1 VSPST
6 PSRRA
11 RWTIAELSERVGAAL
26 EASGYQPPA
35 NGQVRAV
42 PDLRTIRYYTSL
54 GLLDR
59 PLEMRGRTALYG
71 HRHLYQLCAIKRLQ
85 AEGKPL
91 GEVQAALAG
100 LDNRALA
107 RMARV
112 PAEALATAGEEEVAA
127 ADPAPRRSAAFW
139 AAPPAPVVAARQA
152 IAVAQVAKLEL
163 APGVQLEIAPPAG
176 AFDRTSLRSE
186 DAAALARAAAPLL
199 DELRR
204 QGLIPREAHGVIP
217 REEVSDAHGDPSG
230 GTHQEE
236 RE

>member
-1 VSPST
+1 MSPST

-11 RWTIAELSERVGAAL
+11 RWTIAELSERVGAVL

-71 HRHLYQLCAIKRLQ
+71 TRHLHQLCAIKRLQ

-91 GEVQAALAG
+91 GEVQAQLAG
-100 LDNRALA
+100 LDDRALA
-107 RMARV
+107 RIARV
-112 PAEALATAGEEEVAA
+112 PPAALAAA
-127 ADPAPRRSAAFW
+127 PGGDYQEPADPAPRRAGAFW
-139 AAPPAPVVAARQA
+139 AAPPAPVAPRPEA
-152 IAVAQVAKLEL
+152 IAVARVAKLEL
-163 APGVQLEIAPPAG
+163 APGVQLEIAPVHG
-176 AFDRTSLRSE
+176 AFDPTLRSE

-204 QGLIPREAHGVIP
+204 QGLIAGP
-217 REEVSDAHGDPSG
+217 
-230 GTHQEE
+230 HQEE
-236 RE
+236 AE